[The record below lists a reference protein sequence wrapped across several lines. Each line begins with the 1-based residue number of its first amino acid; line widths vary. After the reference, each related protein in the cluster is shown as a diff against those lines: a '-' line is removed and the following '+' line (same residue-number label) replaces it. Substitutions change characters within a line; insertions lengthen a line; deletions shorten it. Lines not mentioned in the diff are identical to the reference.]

1 MIDYALNRQQADT
14 IFTENAVMMGEGDVI
29 YDYRVAEI
37 FGADVCAWAE
47 SCMHHEGFFT
57 PGRDWNSWGSC
68 DCHYFTRAGFNKIVA
83 QHNYMICCAESA
95 NSDGGQIWR
104 DLWQARRERL
114 DAADREAER
123 KREERKA
130 KREAARRAKQ
140 AAQEVT
146 A

>member
-14 IFTENAVMMGEGDVI
+14 IFTENAVMMGERDVI

-37 FGADVCAWAE
+37 FGADVCTWAE
-47 SCMHHEGFFT
+47 SCMGHERFLS
-57 PGRDWNSWGSC
+57 PGSDWSSWNC
-68 DCHYFTRAGFNKIVA
+68 CKCNYFTRAGFYKLVS
-83 QHNYMICCAESA
+83 QHNYMVCCAESA

-104 DLWQARRERL
+104 TLWQARSEFL
-114 DAADREAER
+114 DALDREEER
-123 KREERKA
+123 KRAERKA

-140 AAQEVT
+140 ASQEVT

>member
-1 MIDYALNRQQADT
+1 MLDYALNRQQADT
-14 IFTENAVMMGEGDVI
+14 VFTENAVMMGERDVI

-47 SCMHHEGFFT
+47 SCMGLERFLS
-57 PGRDWNSWGSC
+57 PGSDWSSWNCGKC
-68 DCHYFTRAGFNKIVA
+68 NYFTRAGFYKLVS

-95 NSDGGQIWR
+95 NSNGEQIWR
-104 DLWQARRERL
+104 TLWQARSERL
-114 DAADREAER
+114 DALDREEER
-123 KREERKA
+123 KRAECKA

-140 AAQEVT
+140 AAQED

>member
-14 IFTENAVMMGEGDVI
+14 IFTENAVMMGESDVI

-57 PGRDWNSWGSC
+57 AGRDWNSWGSC
-68 DCHYFTRAGFNKIVA
+68 ICHYFTRAGFNKIVA

-95 NSDGGQIWR
+95 NSEGGQTWR

-114 DAADREAER
+114 GAADREAER

-130 KREAARRAKQ
+130 KQEAQNGKEAA
-140 AAQEVT
+140 V
-146 A
+146 